1 MKGIEFNNQQRMEIL
16 PSQVR
21 DIVEKIQKQTYILLI
36 FWSIIIGTL
45 TMIFYFTLRLPF
57 PPARNLISSLLFAIV
72 SVNWYISLP
81 FFGVM
86 LVIVART
93 KSRNYFYQ
101 LFPNLG
107 ILLIGTFVAFS
118 NLMDFHED
126 SVEIRIYIGV
136 LLIIIVLEIIFLR
149 LLISGVKEN
158 KKPLFFWTFFQDTRE
173 AYASTILSQQALQI
187 SDMQNGYSQRP
198 LFAPFSEISKH
209 GTSLTEYQAILESYA
224 KFLMEKSE
232 LIGWDITNNSIA
244 LYPRVMFGYADFGV
258 GLIYLW
264 DLLYRILTKKRLTT
278 ININFEVQEI
288 SLRIAREDYD
298 LLNNVTYHLL
308 GQQILER
315 FKQSILAYLEGDIE
329 KSYSSLLPLKA

>member
-1 MKGIEFNNQQRMEIL
+1 MKGIEFNNQQKMEIL
-16 PSQVR
+16 PKQVQ
-21 DIVEKIQKQTYILLI
+21 DIVEKIQKQTYLLLI

-45 TMIFYFTLRLPF
+45 TIFFYFTLGLPF
-57 PPARNLISSLLFAIV
+57 PPPRNLISSLLFAIV

-81 FFGVM
+81 FLGVM
-86 LVIVART
+86 LVIIART
-93 KSRNYFYQ
+93 KSRNYFFQ

-118 NLMDFHED
+118 NVMDFQED
-126 SVEIRIYIGV
+126 SVEVRIYIGV
-136 LLIIIVLEIIFLR
+136 MLIIIVLEIVFLR

-198 LFAPFSEISKH
+198 LFAPFSEISK
-209 GTSLTEYQAILESYA
+209 LTKYQAKLESYA
-224 KFLMEKSE
+224 KFLTEKSE
-232 LIGWDITNNSIA
+232 LIGWDIENNSIS
-244 LYPRVMFGYADFGV
+244 LYPRVMFGYADYGV

-264 DLLYRILTKKRLTT
+264 DLLYRIVTKKRLTT
-278 ININFEVQEI
+278 IKVNFEVQEI

-308 GQQILER
+308 GQQVLER

-329 KSYSSLLPLKA
+329 KSYSSILPLKP

>member
-1 MKGIEFNNQQRMEIL
+1 MEIL
-16 PSQVR
+16 PKQVQ
-21 DIVEKIQKQTYILLI
+21 DIVEKIQKQTYLLLI

-45 TMIFYFTLRLPF
+45 TIFFYFTLGLPF
-57 PPARNLISSLLFAIV
+57 PPPRNLISSLLFAIV

-81 FFGVM
+81 FLGVM
-86 LVIVART
+86 LVIIART
-93 KSRNYFYQ
+93 KSRNYFFQ

-118 NLMDFHED
+118 NVMDFQED
-126 SVEIRIYIGV
+126 SVEVRIYIGV
-136 LLIIIVLEIIFLR
+136 MLIIIVLEIVFLR

-198 LFAPFSEISKH
+198 LFAPFSEISK
-209 GTSLTEYQAILESYA
+209 LTKYQAKLESYA
-224 KFLMEKSE
+224 KFLTEKSE
-232 LIGWDITNNSIA
+232 LIGWDIENNSIS
-244 LYPRVMFGYADFGV
+244 LYPRVMFGYADYGV

-264 DLLYRILTKKRLTT
+264 DLLYRIVTKKRLTT
-278 ININFEVQEI
+278 IKVNFEVQEI

-308 GQQILER
+308 GQQVLER

-329 KSYSSLLPLKA
+329 KSYSSILPLKP

>member
-1 MKGIEFNNQQRMEIL
+1 
-16 PSQVR
+16 
-21 DIVEKIQKQTYILLI
+21 
-36 FWSIIIGTL
+36 
-45 TMIFYFTLRLPF
+45 
-57 PPARNLISSLLFAIV
+57 
-72 SVNWYISLP
+72 
-81 FFGVM
+81 
-86 LVIVART
+86 
-93 KSRNYFYQ
+93 
-101 LFPNLG
+101 
-107 ILLIGTFVAFS
+107 
-118 NLMDFHED
+118 
-126 SVEIRIYIGV
+126 
-136 LLIIIVLEIIFLR
+136 
-149 LLISGVKEN
+149 
-158 KKPLFFWTFFQDTRE
+158 
-173 AYASTILSQQALQI
+173 
-187 SDMQNGYSQRP
+187 
-198 LFAPFSEISKH
+198 FSEISKH

-264 DLLYRILTKKRLTT
+264 DLFYRILTKKRLTT

>member
-224 KFLMEKSE
+224 KFL
-232 LIGWDITNNSIA
+232 
-244 LYPRVMFGYADFGV
+244 
-258 GLIYLW
+258 
-264 DLLYRILTKKRLTT
+264 
-278 ININFEVQEI
+278 
-288 SLRIAREDYD
+288 
-298 LLNNVTYHLL
+298 
-308 GQQILER
+308 
-315 FKQSILAYLEGDIE
+315 
-329 KSYSSLLPLKA
+329 

>member
-1 MKGIEFNNQQRMEIL
+1 MKEIEFNTQKRMRIL
-16 PSQVR
+16 PKQVQE
-21 DIVEKIQKQTYILLI
+21 IVEKIQKQTYILLI
-36 FWSIIIGTL
+36 FWSIIIGIL

-57 PPARNLISSLLFAIV
+57 PSARNFISSFLFAIV

-81 FFGVM
+81 FLGVM
-86 LVIVART
+86 LVIIARA
-93 KSRNYFYQ
+93 KSRNYFFQ

-107 ILLIGTFVAFS
+107 ILLIGTIVAFS
-118 NLMDFHED
+118 NTMDFQGE
-126 SVEIRIYIGV
+126 SVEVRIYIGV
-136 LLIIIVLEIIFLR
+136 MLIIIVLEIIFLR

-158 KKPLFFWTFFQDTRE
+158 KKPLFFWTFFQDTQE

-209 GTSLTEYQAILESYA
+209 FSSLNEYQAKLESYA
-224 KFLMEKSE
+224 KFLTEKSE
-232 LIGWDITNNSIA
+232 LIGWDITNNSIV

-264 DLLYRILTKKRLTT
+264 DLLYRIVTKKRLTA
-278 ININFEVQEI
+278 INFNFEVQEI
-288 SLRIAREDYD
+288 SLRIAREDYN
-298 LLNNVTYHLL
+298 LLNNVTYHIL

-315 FKQSILAYLEGDIE
+315 FKQSILAYLDGDIE
-329 KSYSSLLPLKA
+329 KSYSLLLPLKT